1 MNADEIR
8 AAVDRGETVH
18 WSHHG
23 YVVEKWNIG
32 THFESYSIVCLH
44 NQHAIGL
51 TWQDGQTLNGA
62 NDDFYIAGH
71 KSGPR
76 EE

>member
-18 WSHHG
+18 WSHAG
-23 YVVEKWNIG
+23 YVVEKWQPTFLHPEGNY
-32 THFESYSIVCLH
+32 TIVCLH

-62 NDDFYIAGH
+62 NDDFYIKGE
-71 KSGPR
+71 R
-76 EE
+76 